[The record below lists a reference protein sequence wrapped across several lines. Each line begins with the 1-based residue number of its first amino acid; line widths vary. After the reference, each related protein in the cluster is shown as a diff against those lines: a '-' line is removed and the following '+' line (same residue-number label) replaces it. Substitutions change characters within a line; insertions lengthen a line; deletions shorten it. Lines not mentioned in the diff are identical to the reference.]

1 VKMDCLTFRRQLLED
16 PSRKDAALLNH
27 QAACAACAGFAR
39 SLHADEAKLRDML
52 NIDPPSELAERI
64 QLAVSFGPEPAKTSP
79 SRWLAIAASGLL
91 VIGAATLGWLNFH
104 KPYEDLSL
112 ERSVLHHVADET
124 RHLYDPGPADD
135 NELRNVFARFGA
147 TVSRDELG
155 QVNFAGI
162 CMMRRDKGVH
172 LVLRGE
178 HGPVTVFFMP
188 GEQITKPMELGS
200 ERFAGM
206 IEPTAW
212 GSIAVVGEQG
222 EELAPVLARVRHAVA
237 WPSAQISQV
246 VKLRAIAPRA

>member
-1 VKMDCLTFRRQLLED
+1 MDCLTFRRQLLED
-16 PSRKDAALLNH
+16 PSREDAVLASH
-27 QAACAACAGFAR
+27 EASCAPCAVFAR
-39 SLHADEAKLRDML
+39 SLRADEAKLHDLL

-64 QLAVSFGPEPAKTSP
+64 QLAVSFGPEPARTSP

-91 VIGAATLGWLNFH
+91 VVSAATLGWLNFH
-104 KPYEDLSL
+104 KPYEELSL

-135 NELRNVFARFGA
+135 DKLHDVFARFGA
-147 TVSRDELG
+147 SVRKEDLG
-155 QVNFAGI
+155 QVSFAGI

-188 GEQITKPMELGS
+188 GEQASKPMELGS
-200 ERFAGM
+200 ERFAGI
-206 IEPTAW
+206 IEPTTW

-222 EELAPVLARVRHAVA
+222 EKLAPVLARVRQAVS
-237 WPSAQISQV
+237 WPSTQISQV
-246 VKLRAIAPRA
+246 VDLRGVEPRV